1 MHAYDMLS
9 MLSMSYAC
17 MTIYRALTRMVKTPT
32 SASSCA
38 QFKISA
44 DRYAHCEPDWITAS
58 GYPKPNPDASKIRS
72 TPSSEPAETK
82 PIMQTDGMKEFYLDI
97 VNYGLHYAC
106 LKYKGEMKL
115 LETVKAPKPGSKTTK
130 PKKVVIVGAG
140 VAGLAAAYELV
151 RAGHD
156 VQILEMQQRVGGR
169 IKTMSSES
177 FYPGL
182 WSDGKPALFTCDVL
196 FHRFGFLISQIN
208 NKYSLGLRKKSR
220 LFNRTWRTSCAYT
233 KMINAI

>member
-1 MHAYDMLS
+1 
-9 MLSMSYAC
+9 
-17 MTIYRALTRMVKTPT
+17 MVKTPT

-97 VNYGLHYAC
+97 VNYGLHYAY
-106 LKYKGEMKL
+106 LKYKGEMKF

-182 WSDGKPALFTCDVL
+182 CTAVPVEQPSYYMPPTVNGYFQSSAKRFTNVSYPMDAQPPKPGIIKVPTGRRV
-196 FHRFGFLISQIN
+196 R
-208 NKYSLGLRKKSR
+208 
-220 LFNRTWRTSCAYT
+220 
-233 KMINAI
+233 